1 MEGAIF
7 SKEKPAG
14 ISRGRMLIPIV
25 AVAVLILGVGVT
37 LLLLWPKI
45 APGEAPAAFKQ
56 GYTEYGGVIRK
67 GNPDFDIYLRHLFIL
82 SAQGMVSENMLGQK
96 VALVSGRL
104 RNQGAQTLDVVEVE
118 VILTDLDGK
127 PIRRFLRTPV
137 KPDRPMLP
145 SEVRNFS
152 VTLTPYPPEWTRAVV
167 QTEIHG
173 FRYKH

>member
-7 SKEKPAG
+7 SGEKPSSG
-14 ISRGRMLIPIV
+14 SRGKRMIPIV
-25 AVAVLILGVGVT
+25 AVAVLILCVVIA
-37 LLLLWPKI
+37 LLILWPKI
-45 APGEAPAAFKQ
+45 APGESPAAFRQ
-56 GYTEYGGVIRK
+56 GYTEYAGVIRK
-67 GNPDFDIYLRHLFIL
+67 GNPDYDIYLKHLFIL
-82 SAQGMVSENMLGQK
+82 SAQGMVSENLLGQK

-104 RNQGAQTLDVVEVE
+104 RNQGAQTLDVVEIE
-118 VILTDLDGK
+118 ITLTDLDGK

-137 KPDRPMLP
+137 KPERPVLP

-152 VTLTPYPPEWTRAVV
+152 VTLSPYPPEWTRAVV

>member
-7 SKEKPAG
+7 SNEKPPG
-14 ISRGRMLIPIV
+14 NSRGRMLIPIV
-25 AVAVLILGVGVT
+25 AVAVLILGVGIA

-56 GYTEYGGVIRK
+56 GYTEYAGVIRK
-67 GNPDFDIYLRHLFIL
+67 GNPDYDIYLRHLFIL

-104 RNQGAQTLDVVEVE
+104 RNQGAQTLDVVEIE

-127 PIRRFLRTPV
+127 PLRRFLRTPV
-137 KPDRPMLP
+137 KPDRPVMP
-145 SEVRNFS
+145 TEVRNFS